1 MIYYLEMDDRST
13 FRPKPGPPGFLV
25 ERVTPADPRLNQQ
38 FYRDVGGPWR
48 WTDRLSWSEDD
59 WYRYVARDELQT
71 WIGYRSGTAVGYFE
85 LESQSGGDVEIAYF
99 GLLPTYIGQGLGGPF
114 LSAAVN
120 HAWAM
125 PGTRRV
131 WVHTCTDDHEHAL
144 DNYRRRG
151 FQVFKIEE
159 RI

>member
-1 MIYYLEMDDRST
+1 MIYYLEMADRSA
-13 FRPKPGPPGFLV
+13 FRPKPGPPGFQV

-38 FYRDVGGPWR
+38 FYRDVGGPWQ

-59 WYRYVARDELQT
+59 WHRYVARDELQT
-71 WIGYRSGTAVGYFE
+71 WIGYQSDTAVGYFE

-120 HAWAM
+120 HAWAT

-131 WVHTCTDDHEHAL
+131 WVHTCADDHEHAL
-144 DNYRRRG
+144 ENYRRRG
-151 FQVFKIEE
+151 FQVFKIE
-159 RI
+159 